1 MAQKQYAF
9 DFVLNA
15 MLNGGFMGTFS
26 KAQQEFAK
34 LGAEIKNLQ
43 ALQRD
48 IASYQKQAAAVD
60 NTTKKLDNLRRQYE
74 LVNKQILDATGSTAA
89 LEREKLKLEQRIT
102 NTQTALEKQ
111 RAKLD
116 STKERLDA
124 AGVSTGNL
132 AAKDAELT
140 ESIKKLTE
148 EQEKAAEEA
157 KRFGTTGSEA
167 FEIVGDALVAA
178 GIVNGLG
185 QIKDAFTECVR
196 VAADFEEQMCAVEA
210 IANANDSQMEAL
222 AAEAKELG
230 ATTIYTVQQSAE
242 GMKYMA
248 MAGWTAEDML
258 NGMQGMTTLA
268 AAAGEDLGMVSDI
281 VTDSLTAFG
290 LKASDTA
297 HFADVLAQAANKS
310 NTDIAIM
317 GDTFKYSAAVAG
329 ALGYSIEDVAT
340 MIGLMANS
348 GIKGS
353 RAGTSL
359 RNIFNGLL
367 GDITLTARAFG
378 EVEYSAVNAD
388 GTMKGLAETVSD
400 LRYYFSQ
407 MTESEQVANALDI
420 AQMYGYNGLLAIINS
435 SEADFNSLYDSINNC
450 TGAAQRMAKV
460 KLDNLNGDVTL
471 MNSAME
477 ALESTIGEQFNPEL
491 RELAQLGTEGL
502 NWMNEL
508 IQLNPSLAKGVMVGA
523 GAFGTMATAI
533 VGVSA
538 AVEAFHKLNKK
549 LNLASLFTGLP
560 GTLLGVAAG
569 VAAVATAGVA
579 LYDELRD
586 GGRAVRELTEAA
598 REMDAAIAEEKRTL
612 EDTVASTIAAAD
624 VADSY
629 IDRLEELGD
638 VSKLSAE
645 EQQEYQNTLA
655 LLLEVMPSL
664 SDCISTTTD
673 EYGRA
678 TYTLETTTA
687 ALRENTKAW
696 KENAK
701 AQAYQDYLSS
711 LMEQYNGVMVEQA
724 KNQVGLTKAKHDL
737 KKATEEQ
744 EAAEARMNVLWQD
757 ASEKAEQMRREYG
770 ILGDAEAYVSQEYR
784 DLESSMEGLRQN
796 VAAAQADVM
805 AHEKALEKDAQAVAD
820 AEEEIEFAKDS
831 FDDLTG
837 AMGDSTREQ
846 EAAAEAQ
853 RDLQTILNDTSSSL
867 GLLAEKYD
875 AAYAAAKES
884 IEGQFG
890 LFDLA
895 QADAESTVAAAQKAL
910 DSQLSYWTNY
920 AQNVAILKE
929 ISAEDLGVT
938 QENYQALMNYIRDGT
953 PEAAGLAQD
962 MVNKA
967 KNGDTQLLTD
977 LANTLGEVKKQ
988 QEAAES
994 DIAEWTIDLE
1004 KQVDGLV
1011 EAVKEDVGNLEL
1023 SEEARQAA
1031 MLTIQA
1037 LIDQANEMEGDVA
1050 RAYQRIADAMSI
1062 GLGLMA
1068 PAAASGGAGMLI
1080 PTTNTKTGGA
1090 ILPAPAAANTL
1101 KTLYGYDIHGFATG
1115 TENAP
1120 PGWSWVGEEGPELM
1134 RLHGGEQ
1141 ILPAAVSRELA
1152 ESYRIYNQYTAA
1164 QGVQETRP
1172 PLEVTGGGY
1181 EATAGLGK
1189 LDVHFHIVAGA
1200 APETVD
1206 AWQDYARRGELKAAI
1221 LEVMESI
1228 NTDMRRRA
1236 LT

>member
-1 MAQKQYAF
+1 MAQKQYSF

-15 MLNGGFMGTFS
+15 MLNGGFSSTFS
-26 KAQQEFAK
+26 KAQQEFIK
-34 LGAEIKNLQ
+34 LGNEIKDLQ

-48 IASYQKQAAAVD
+48 IASYQKQAAAVE

-74 LVNKQILDATGSTAA
+74 LVNKQIQDATGSTAA

-157 KRFGTTGSEA
+157 KKFGTTGSQA

-185 QIKDAFTECVR
+185 QIKNAFTECVR
-196 VAADFEEQMCAVEA
+196 VAADFEEQMSAVEA

-230 ATTIYTVQQSAE
+230 ATTIYTAQQSAE

-367 GDITLTARAFG
+367 GDITLTSRAFG

-477 ALESTIGEQFNPEL
+477 ALQSTVGEQFNPEL
-491 RELAQLGTEGL
+491 RELTQLGTEGI
-502 NWMNEL
+502 NWMNQMIQDNPEL
-508 IQLNPSLAKGVMVGA
+508 TKGIMVGA

-533 VGVSA
+533 VGVNA
-538 AVEAFHKLNKK
+538 AIQIFKK
-549 LNLASLFTGLP
+549 LKLASLFTGLP
-560 GTLLGVAAG
+560 ATLFGVAAAIG
-569 VAAVATAGVA
+569 AVATVGVA
-579 LYDELRD
+579 LYDHFRD
-586 GGRAVRELTEAA
+586 GGPAVRELTEAA
-598 REMDAAIAEEKRTL
+598 RELDTAMAENKKTM
-612 EDTVASTIAAAD
+612 EDTIASSMASAD
-624 VADSY
+624 MANMY
-629 IDRLEELGD
+629 IDRLERMGD
-638 VSKLSAE
+638 TTKMNE
-645 EQQEYQNTLA
+645 EQQRDYQVTLA
-655 LLLEVMPSL
+655 ALLQVMPSL
-664 SDCISTTTD
+664 SDQISSTED
-673 EYGRA
+673 QYGRL
-678 TYTLETTTA
+678 TYTLNTSTD
-687 ALRENTKAW
+687 ALRANVDAW

-701 AQAYQDYLSS
+701 AQAYQEYMNTLTETYKGILTEQWNNELALGMAEDRRKIVQEELSDAQERLNKLTDEARVKQDEFRKS
-711 LMEQYNGVMVEQA
+711 FGYEMDVSNFYG
-724 KNQVGLTKAKHDL
+724 KNAEEIANLQQQIPELRSELLDL
-737 KKATEEQ
+737 NDDIAAHETAIEKDS
-744 EAAEARMNVLWQD
+744 EAVAEAGAAMDYAGKHYQD
-757 ASEKAEQMRREYG
+757 M
-770 ILGDAEAYVSQEYR
+770 I
-784 DLESSMEGLRQN
+784 DLLN
-796 VAAAQADVM
+796 
-805 AHEKALEKDAQAVAD
+805 
-820 AEEEIEFAKDS
+820 
-831 FDDLTG
+831 DDTDG
-837 AMGDSTREQ
+837 Q

-867 GLLAEKYD
+867 ELLADKYD
-875 AAYAAAKES
+875 VAYAAAKES

-895 QADAESTVAAAQKAL
+895 QADAEATVAAAQKAA

-920 AQNVAILKE
+920 AQNVATLRE

-938 QENYQALMNYIRDGT
+938 QENYQALMNYVRDGT
-953 PEAAGLAQD
+953 PEAAGLAQS
-962 MVNKA
+962 MVNAIKSGKEQA
-967 KNGDTQLLTD
+967 VAE

-1068 PAAASGGAGMLI
+1068 PAAASGGTGMLI
-1080 PTTNTKTGGA
+1080 PTTSTKTGGA

-1101 KTLYGYDIHGFATG
+1101 KTLYGYEIHGFATG

-1189 LDVHFHIVAGA
+1189 LDVHFHIAAGA

-1228 NTDMRRRA
+1228 NTDMRRRV

>member
-1 MAQKQYAF
+1 MAQKQYSF

-15 MLNGGFMGTFS
+15 MLNGGFSSTFS
-26 KAQQEFAK
+26 KAQQEFIK
-34 LGAEIKNLQ
+34 LGNEIKNLQ
-43 ALQRD
+43 AIQRD
-48 IASYQKQAAAVD
+48 IASYQKQAAAVE

-74 LVNKQILDATGSTAA
+74 LVNKQIQDATGSTAA
-89 LEREKLKLEQRIT
+89 LEREKVKLEQRIT

-140 ESIKKLTE
+140 EWIKKLTE

-157 KRFGTTGSEA
+157 KKFGTTGSQA

-185 QIKDAFTECVR
+185 QIKNAFTECVR
-196 VAADFEEQMCAVEA
+196 VAADFEEQMSAVEA

-230 ATTIYTVQQSAE
+230 ATTIYTAQQSAE

-477 ALESTIGEQFNPEL
+477 ALESTVGEQFNPEL
-491 RELAQLGTEGL
+491 RELAQIGTEGI

-523 GAFGTMATAI
+523 GAFGTLATAI
-533 VGVSA
+533 VGANA
-538 AVEAFHKLNKK
+538 AIQIFKK
-549 LNLASLFTGLP
+549 LNMASLFTGLP
-560 GTLLGVAAG
+560 GTLLGVAAAIG
-569 VAAVATAGVA
+569 AVATAGVA

-655 LLLEVMPSL
+655 LLLEVIPSL

-673 EYGRA
+673 EYGRT

-711 LMEQYNGVMVEQA
+711 LREQYSGIMEEQA

-744 EAAEARMNVLWQD
+744 EAAEARMNVLWQE
-757 ASEKAEQMRREYG
+757 ASEKAEQMSREYG
-770 ILGDAEAYVSQEYR
+770 ILGDAEGYVSQEYR

-805 AHEKALEKDAQAVAD
+805 AHEKALEKDAQAVAA
-820 AEEEIEFAKDS
+820 AEEEIGFAKET

-895 QADAESTVAAAQKAL
+895 QADAEATVAAAQKAA
-910 DSQLSYWTNY
+910 DSQLSYWTSY
-920 AQNVAILKE
+920 AQNVDILKE
-929 ISAEDLGVT
+929 LSAEDLNTT
-938 QENYQALMNYIRDGT
+938 QQNYELLMQYVRSST
-953 PEAAGLAQD
+953 PEAAGLAQS
-962 MVNKA
+962 MVNAIKSGKEQA
-967 KNGDTQLLTD
+967 VAE

-1011 EAVKEDVGNLEL
+1011 EAVKEDIGNLEL

-1068 PAAASGGAGMLI
+1068 PAAASGGTGMLI
-1080 PTTNTKTGGA
+1080 PTTSTKTGGA

-1101 KTLYGYDIHGFATG
+1101 KTLYGYDIHGFARG

-1164 QGVQETRP
+1164 QGVQETLP

-1189 LDVHFHIVAGA
+1189 LDVHFHIAAGA

-1228 NTDMRRRA
+1228 NADMRRRA

>member
-15 MLNGGFMGTFS
+15 MLNGGFSSTFS
-26 KAQQEFAK
+26 KAQQEFIK
-34 LGAEIKNLQ
+34 LGNEIKDLQ

-48 IASYQKQAAAVD
+48 IASYQKQAAAVE

-74 LVNKQILDATGSTAA
+74 LVNKQIQDATGSTAA

-111 RAKLD
+111 RAKLEG
-116 STKERLDA
+116 TKERLDA

-167 FEIVGDALVAA
+167 FEVVGDALVAA

-185 QIKDAFTECVR
+185 QIKNAFTECVQI
-196 VAADFEEQMCAVEA
+196 AADFEEQMSAVEA

-230 ATTIYTVQQSAE
+230 ATTIYTAQQSAE

-450 TGAAQRMAKV
+450 TGAAERMAKV

-477 ALESTIGEQFNPEL
+477 ALQSTIGEQFNPEL
-491 RELAQLGTEGL
+491 RELAQIGTEGL

-533 VGVSA
+533 VGVNA
-538 AVEAFHKLNKK
+538 AIQIFKK

-560 GTLLGVAAG
+560 GTLLAVAAG
-569 VAAVATAGVA
+569 IGAVATVGVA

-598 REMDAAIAEEKRTL
+598 REMDAAIEEEKGTL

-701 AQAYQDYLSS
+701 AQAYQDYLTS

-724 KNQVGLTKAKHDL
+724 KNQVGLTKAKSDL

-744 EAAEARMNVLWQD
+744 EAAEARMAVLWQE
-757 ASEKAEQMRREYG
+757 ASEKAEQMSREYG
-770 ILGDAEAYVSQEYR
+770 ILGDAEGYVSQEYR

-796 VAAAQADVM
+796 VAAAQADVT
-805 AHEKALEKDAQAVAD
+805 AHEKALEKDAQAVAN
-820 AEEEIEFAKDS
+820 AEEEIEFAKDA

-837 AMGDSTREQ
+837 AMGDNTGEQ

-867 GLLAEKYD
+867 ELLADKYD
-875 AAYAAAKES
+875 VAYAAAKES

-920 AQNVAILKE
+920 AQNVATLRE

-938 QENYQALMNYIRDGT
+938 QENYQALMDYVRDGT
-953 PEAAGLAQD
+953 PEAAGLAQS
-962 MVNKA
+962 MVNAVKTG
-967 KNGDTQLLTD
+967 KTQVLTE

-988 QEAAES
+988 QEAAET

-1004 KQVDGLV
+1004 KQVNEMV

-1023 SEEARQAA
+1023 SEEAKQAA

-1037 LIDQANEMEGDVA
+1037 LIDQANAMEGDVA
-1050 RAYQRIADAMSI
+1050 RAYRRVADAMSI
-1062 GLGLMA
+1062 GLGTMA
-1068 PAAASGGAGMLI
+1068 PAAASGGTGMLI
-1080 PTTNTKTGGA
+1080 PTTSTKTGGS

-1101 KTLYGYDIHGFATG
+1101 KTLYGYEIYGFARG

-1164 QGVQETRP
+1164 QGVQEMRP
-1172 PLEVTGGGY
+1172 PLEVTGNGY
-1181 EATAGLGK
+1181 AATAGLGK
-1189 LDVHFHIVAGA
+1189 LDVHFHIAAGA
-1200 APETVD
+1200 GPETVD

-1221 LEVMESI
+1221 LEVMEGI
-1228 NTDMRRRA
+1228 NADMRRRA

>member
-1 MAQKQYAF
+1 M
-9 DFVLNA
+9 D
-15 MLNGGFMGTFS
+15 
-26 KAQQEFAK
+26 
-34 LGAEIKNLQ
+34 
-43 ALQRD
+43 
-48 IASYQKQAAAVD
+48 
-60 NTTKKLDNLRRQYE
+60 
-74 LVNKQILDATGSTAA
+74 
-89 LEREKLKLEQRIT
+89 
-102 NTQTALEKQ
+102 
-111 RAKLD
+111 
-116 STKERLDA
+116 
-124 AGVSTGNL
+124 
-132 AAKDAELT
+132 
-140 ESIKKLTE
+140 
-148 EQEKAAEEA
+148 
-157 KRFGTTGSEA
+157 
-167 FEIVGDALVAA
+167 
-178 GIVNGLG
+178 
-185 QIKDAFTECVR
+185 
-196 VAADFEEQMCAVEA
+196 
-210 IANANDSQMEAL
+210 
-222 AAEAKELG
+222 
-230 ATTIYTVQQSAE
+230 
-242 GMKYMA
+242 
-248 MAGWTAEDML
+248 
-258 NGMQGMTTLA
+258 
-268 AAAGEDLGMVSDI
+268 
-281 VTDSLTAFG
+281 
-290 LKASDTA
+290 
-297 HFADVLAQAANKS
+297 
-310 NTDIAIM
+310 
-317 GDTFKYSAAVAG
+317 
-329 ALGYSIEDVAT
+329 
-340 MIGLMANS
+340 
-348 GIKGS
+348 
-353 RAGTSL
+353 
-359 RNIFNGLL
+359 
-367 GDITLTARAFG
+367 
-378 EVEYSAVNAD
+378 YSAVNAD

-450 TGAAQRMAKV
+450 TGAAERMAKV

-477 ALESTIGEQFNPEL
+477 ALQSTIGEQFNPEL
-491 RELAQLGTEGL
+491 RELAQIGTEGL

-533 VGVSA
+533 VGVNA
-538 AVEAFHKLNKK
+538 AIQIFKK

-560 GTLLGVAAG
+560 GTLLAVAAG
-569 VAAVATAGVA
+569 IGAVATVGVA

-598 REMDAAIAEEKRTL
+598 REMDAAIEEEKGTL

-701 AQAYQDYLSS
+701 AQAYQDYLTS

-724 KNQVGLTKAKHDL
+724 KNQVGLTKAKSDL

-744 EAAEARMNVLWQD
+744 EAAEARMAVLWQE
-757 ASEKAEQMRREYG
+757 ASEKAEQMSREYG
-770 ILGDAEAYVSQEYR
+770 ILGDAEGYVSQEYR

-796 VAAAQADVM
+796 VAAAQADVT

-820 AEEEIEFAKDS
+820 AEEEIEFAKDA

-837 AMGDSTREQ
+837 AMGDNTGEQ

-867 GLLAEKYD
+867 ELLADKYD
-875 AAYAAAKES
+875 VAYAAAKES

-920 AQNVAILKE
+920 AQNVATLRE

-938 QENYQALMNYIRDGT
+938 QENYQALMDYVRDGT
-953 PEAAGLAQD
+953 PEAAGLAQS
-962 MVNKA
+962 MVNAVKTG
-967 KNGDTQLLTD
+967 KTQVLTE

-988 QEAAES
+988 QEAAET

-1004 KQVDGLV
+1004 KQVNEMV

-1023 SEEARQAA
+1023 SEEAKQAA

-1037 LIDQANEMEGDVA
+1037 LIDQANAMEGDVA
-1050 RAYQRIADAMSI
+1050 RAYRRVADAMSI
-1062 GLGLMA
+1062 GLGTMA
-1068 PAAASGGAGMLI
+1068 PAAASGGTGMLI
-1080 PTTNTKTGGA
+1080 PTTSTKTGGS

-1101 KTLYGYDIHGFATG
+1101 KTLYGYEIYGFARG

-1164 QGVQETRP
+1164 QGVQEMRP
-1172 PLEVTGGGY
+1172 PLEVTGNGY
-1181 EATAGLGK
+1181 AASAGLGK
-1189 LDVHFHIVAGA
+1189 LDVHFHIAAGA
-1200 APETVD
+1200 GPETVD
-1206 AWQDYARRGELKAAI
+1206 AWQDYARGGELKAAI
-1221 LEVMESI
+1221 LEVMEGI
-1228 NTDMRRRA
+1228 NADMRRRA